1 MNWKKLFAL
10 AALALSVP
18 VMACQYNPS
27 IDVNPP
33 QIPGSGETLNPNT
46 DYAPLYISRRF
57 LYLAGINDATNH
69 IAVINADSQ
78 TITYS
83 AVNFLTLHPPF
94 TIYVGAVDMYAQTPQ
109 ATSYNADRPD
119 VAGGSG
125 FYPSPS
131 FEKQGSEMET
141 VTVTVQYR
149 ILPGTE
155 WVDAATK
162 KFSTGDVK
170 ILAAKKIYGKIRID
184 PPALAGSKVLV
195 RLHVTVDKFYYPVL
209 TNKSM
214 MVGNANV
221 REAMSTVEYI
231 ENADPDDAAVS
242 SVNEIPASS
251 AVTRVIAFNGKTMIN
266 GVETHIDILDT
277 NLNLGLN
284 ILTSASI
291 TPSEQV
297 IGGSS
302 GKVYGGGWTDQY
314 LMCFT
319 VGDKRRPE

>member
-1 MNWKKLFAL
+1 MNWKKLFAM

-18 VMACQYNPS
+18 VMACQYNGEEPA
-27 IDVNPP
+27 PLP
-33 QIPGSGETLNPNT
+33 QIPDSGENWNPDT
-46 DYAPLYISRRF
+46 DYAAFYISRRF

-69 IAVINADSQ
+69 IAAITAAAR
-78 TITYS
+78 TISFT
-83 AVNFLTLHPPF
+83 AENHMTLNPPF
-94 TIYVGAVDMYAQTPQ
+94 TVYVGAVDMYAQTRYAPD
-109 ATSYNADRPD
+109 YNEQRPTLHG
-119 VAGGSG
+119 VAG

-149 ILPGTE
+149 VLPGTE

-162 KFSTGDVK
+162 RFSAGDVK

-184 PPALAGSKVLV
+184 PPALTGSKVMV
-195 RLHVTVDKFYYPVL
+195 RLHVTVDKLNYPV
-209 TNKSM
+209 
-214 MVGNANV
+214 VRGNGFTG
-221 REAMSTVEYI
+221 REYMRTAEYI

-242 SVNEIPASS
+242 SDTEIAASS
-251 AVTRVIAFNGKTMIN
+251 AVTRVAASTWTDSDNNIH
-266 GVETHIDILDT
+266 EILDDQ
-277 NLNLGLN
+277 LNRNLN

-291 TPSEQV
+291 TPGEQV

-302 GKVYGGGWTDQY
+302 GAVYGGGWTDQY

-319 VGDKRRPE
+319 MGDKRRPE

>member
-1 MNWKKLFAL
+1 MNWKKLFAM
-10 AALALSVP
+10 AALALSIP

-27 IDVNPP
+27 IDVPP

-46 DYAPLYISRRF
+46 DYSALYISRRF
-57 LYLAGINDATNH
+57 LYLAGINDQTNH
-69 IAVINADSQ
+69 IAGITAAGQ
-78 TITYS
+78 TISFT
-83 AVNFLTLHPPF
+83 AANHMTLHPPF
-94 TIYVGAVDMYAQTPQ
+94 TVYVGAVDMYAQAQ
-109 ATSYNADRPD
+109 LASNYNQQRPTLGD
-119 VAGGSG
+119 VAG
-125 FYPSPS
+125 FYPSPA

-149 ILPGTE
+149 VLPGTE

-170 ILAAKKIYGKIRID
+170 ILAAKKIYGKIQID

-195 RLHVTVDKFYYPVL
+195 RLYVTVDKLNYPV
-209 TNKSM
+209 
-214 MVGNANV
+214 VRGNGFSGSEYMRTA
-221 REAMSTVEYI
+221 EYI

-242 SVNEIPASS
+242 SDTAIAVSS
-251 AVTRVIAFNGKTMIN
+251 PITRVVASTSTDYE
-266 GVETHIDILDT
+266 VLDAQ
-277 NLNLGLN
+277 LNCNLN

-302 GKVYGGGWTDQY
+302 GAVYGGGWTDQY
-314 LMCFT
+314 LMCFI